1 MTLVKGHLTNKLNY
15 TFEANHYPHTRTHT
29 HTHTHTQWFL
39 SNYLYAIALDIT
51 SVAAVNTL
59 SSMSGVFVMA
69 LAAIPFLS
77 VTEGDKL
84 TMSRFLVTLTR

>member
-1 MTLVKGHLTNKLNY
+1 MTLVKGHLTNKLKRSPN
-15 TFEANHYPHTRTHT
+15 PHTHT
-29 HTHTHTQWFL
+29 HTHTHTQWFFA
-39 SNYLYAIALDIT
+39 NYLYAIALDIT

-69 LAAIPFLS
+69 LAAIPYLS

>member
-1 MTLVKGHLTNKLNY
+1 MHTL
-15 TFEANHYPHTRTHT
+15 PPQ
-29 HTHTHTQWFL
+29 QWFFA
-39 SNYLYAIALDIT
+39 NYLYAIGLEIT

-84 TMSRFLVTLTR
+84 TVSRFLVTLTRYVECVENGV